1 MLAGPFGVGGMEMLV
16 ILAIVLIVFGAGKL
30 PEVMGQF
37 GKGLK
42 SFKDA
47 ANGTD
52 APRGADTDAARE
64 GSAPPKALPA
74 DDLDDPAR
82 TRAREGETT
91 GR

>member
-1 MLAGPFGVGGMEMLV
+1 MLAGPFGMGGMEMLV

-37 GKGLK
+37 GKGLR

-47 ANGTD
+47 ANGGD
-52 APRGADTDAARE
+52 APRGEDAAARS
-64 GSAPPKALPA
+64 GSAPPKALSA

-82 TRAREGETT
+82 ATSREHETT

>member
-1 MLAGPFGVGGMEMLV
+1 MLAGPFGMGGMELLV
-16 ILAIVLIVFGAGKL
+16 ILVLVLIVFGAGKL

-52 APRGADTDAARE
+52 APRGEDSAARE
-64 GSAPPKALPA
+64 GSAPPKAIPA

-82 TRAREGETT
+82 ARERQRETT